1 MTRNKAS
8 TSDRISN
15 LPTEII
21 ENILLRLPLRD
32 TVKACALSKDWNGKW
47 KTVPQIVFDESFC
60 TQYPRSY
67 NMRET
72 LFNCM
77 DQIVHIHKK
86 PITKF
91 ALSIPRLES
100 FCPVYLL
107 LDRLHKDTLQDFTL
121 WISKGVVLI
130 LFLYTCLQL
139 RHLRL
144 SHCHTTSP
152 PTTFKGFK
160 RLVTLELHE
169 VNTEINIFESFI
181 SDYPLLEHLTLINCP
196 NTENLDLDAPNLKYL
211 YFEGPLNS
219 IRFRNTP
226 VLASVTIK
234 ATEDF
239 MPKPGEFQ
247 PADMIKVFRCLPVI
261 EDLFVGDNLLMSFA
275 AGNIPD
281 RLPATLEFLKTV
293 VLSKIC
299 FGSLREVSC
308 ALCLI
313 RSSPNLQKLKLN
325 YGATA
330 DENAAVEFLETLH
343 FLDISLKKLRE
354 VEMLTFDDS
363 KPVMAFAKLLLVKS
377 PLLEKMYIQLKKNRS
392 TKRFKILK
400 EVIRFPRAS
409 SIAEIIC

>member
-1 MTRNKAS
+1 MSPQKNMTRNKTS
-8 TSDRISN
+8 TCDRISS

-32 TVKACALSKDWNGKW
+32 TVKACVLSKVWNGKW

-77 DQIVHIHKK
+77 DQIVHIHGK

-100 FCPVYLL
+100 FRPVYLL

-152 PTTFKGFK
+152 PTTFEGFK
-160 RLVTLELHE
+160 RLVTLELQE

-181 SDYPLLEHLTLINCP
+181 SDCPLLEHLTIINCP

-239 MPKPGEFQ
+239 IPKPGEFQ
-247 PADMIKVFRCLPVI
+247 PADMIEVFRCLPVI
-261 EDLFVGDNLLMSFA
+261 EVLFAGYNLLMV
-275 AGNIPD
+275 
-281 RLPATLEFLKTV
+281 R
-293 VLSKIC
+293 
-299 FGSLREVSC
+299 
-308 ALCLI
+308 
-313 RSSPNLQKLKLN
+313 
-325 YGATA
+325 
-330 DENAAVEFLETLH
+330 
-343 FLDISLKKLRE
+343 
-354 VEMLTFDDS
+354 
-363 KPVMAFAKLLLVKS
+363 
-377 PLLEKMYIQLKKNRS
+377 
-392 TKRFKILK
+392 
-400 EVIRFPRAS
+400 
-409 SIAEIIC
+409 

>member
-32 TVKACALSKDWNGKW
+32 TVKACVLSKDWNGKW

-100 FCPVYLL
+100 FCP
-107 LDRLHKDTLQDFTL
+107 
-121 WISKGVVLI
+121 GVVLI

-181 SDYPLLEHLTLINCP
+181 SDCPLLEHLTLINCP

-219 IRFRNTP
+219 LRFRNTP

-247 PADMIKVFRCLPVI
+247 PADMIEVFRCLPVI
-261 EDLFVGDNLLMSFA
+261 EALFSFA

-308 ALCLI
+308 ALSLV
-313 RSSPNLQKLKLN
+313 RSSPNLQKLKVELN

-330 DENAAVEFLETLH
+330 DENAAVKSFW
-343 FLDISLKKLRE
+343 
-354 VEMLTFDDS
+354 
-363 KPVMAFAKLLLVKS
+363 KPYTS
-377 PLLEKMYIQLKKNRS
+377 
-392 TKRFKILK
+392 
-400 EVIRFPRAS
+400 
-409 SIAEIIC
+409 